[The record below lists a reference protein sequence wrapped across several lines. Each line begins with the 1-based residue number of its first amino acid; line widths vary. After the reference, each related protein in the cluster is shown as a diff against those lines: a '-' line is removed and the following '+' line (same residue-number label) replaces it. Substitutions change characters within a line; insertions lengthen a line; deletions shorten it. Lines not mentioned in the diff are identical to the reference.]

1 MNWRAEK
8 GNAIVPKFPLSG
20 GVSVAR
26 STRMAECTQP
36 NFGRRYFAQQ
46 PDMTALLPLDY
57 AQLQMFYNA
66 FQASLNKRFANG
78 FNFLAAYTFAKNL
91 GNADGNVG
99 GFIQDSYGGAAITN
113 TATDNRQIEFAL
125 KYTF

>member
-1 MNWRAEK
+1 
-8 GNAIVPKFPLSG
+8 
-20 GVSVAR
+20 
-26 STRMAECTQP
+26 
-36 NFGRRYFAQQ
+36 
-46 PDMTALLPLDY
+46 MTALLPLDY

-99 GFIQDSYGGAAITN
+99 GFIQTPTEVLPSRTPPRT
-113 TATDNRQIEFAL
+113 TAKLNL
-125 KYTF
+125 P